1 MKSPMTRT
9 GPILEKLTS
18 MKRQKAEQQML
29 ALQGDLRT
37 IESVIAALDAN
48 LTALDTPG
56 TDADLTALAV
66 QHGRLGQ
73 LVRDIRSRQAS
84 LPAKEAEVEAA
95 RDALKRALYSEEQ
108 IARLLGERKL

>member
-1 MKSPMTRT
+1 MKSLITKAGPM
-9 GPILEKLTS
+9 LEKLTS

-37 IESVIAALDAN
+37 IESVLAALGEN
-48 LTALDTPG
+48 LTALDAPG
-56 TDADLTALAV
+56 ADADLTTLAV
-66 QHGRLGQ
+66 QHGRLNE
-73 LVRDIRSRQAS
+73 LVRDIRSRQAA

-95 RDALKRALYSEEQ
+95 REALKRALYSEDQ